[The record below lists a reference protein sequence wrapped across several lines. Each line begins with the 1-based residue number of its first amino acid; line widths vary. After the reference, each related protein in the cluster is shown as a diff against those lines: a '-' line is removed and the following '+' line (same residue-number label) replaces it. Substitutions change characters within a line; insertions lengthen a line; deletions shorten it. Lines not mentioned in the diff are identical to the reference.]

1 MTEPAEPAEPPKPA
15 AAPARK
21 AGGVIIFV
29 AAATFFAIVGYSL
42 LTVTGVGERAA
53 SLAVAPPGA
62 VPEAAEAPAEPA
74 AAAPPAEEAEAQ
86 EEASVPAEPAEEGT
100 DEPDAPSFDVVRV
113 DPAGQ
118 GLVAGRAEPGSTVA
132 VEIDGETVGT
142 TEADA
147 AGGFVA
153 LFDVDSADAPRA
165 LTLRSTDEAGAET
178 ASDQVVVIAP
188 TPEGAAEE
196 EAPAPAGEDVAA
208 ATPEAEAEAAEP
220 AAEDTAETATDPA
233 AEAPAVI
240 LADEGGVRVLQDPD
254 LPSEATETVV
264 IDAITYDSEG
274 SVELSGRGAG
284 EGFVRLYLDNTPIEL
299 TDVDENGNWRA
310 ALPDVDTGVYT
321 LRVDEVDAEGLV
333 TSRIETPFRR
343 EDAAAIRTLASA
355 QIDQT
360 RRLNLVTV
368 QPGNTL
374 WGISS
379 RAYGDGLL
387 YVKLFEANADRI
399 VDPNLIFP
407 GQVFSVPN

>member
-1 MTEPAEPAEPPKPA
+1 MNKMTEPAEQAQQPQPA
-15 AAPARK
+15 ATPPRK

-29 AAATFFAIVGYSL
+29 AAAAFFAVVGYSI
-42 LTVTGVGERAA
+42 LTVTGAGERTAA
-53 SLAVAPPGA
+53 SLAIAPAPAPPGVTQPVEEPAA
-62 VPEAAEAPAEPA
+62 VPPSSEATEAPADTEPTPAESIADGDAEAPPA
-74 AAAPPAEEAEAQ
+74 
-86 EEASVPAEPAEEGT
+86 
-100 DEPDAPSFDVVRV
+100 DAPSFDVVRV
-113 DPAGQ
+113 DPEGQ
-118 GLVAGRAEPGSTVA
+118 ALVAGRAAPGSTVA
-132 VEIDGETVGT
+132 VEIDGEEVGT
-142 TEADA
+142 AEADA
-147 AGGFVA
+147 TGGFVA
-153 LFDVDSADAPRA
+153 LLDVEGADAPRA
-165 LTLRSTDEAGAET
+165 LTLRSTDDAGAET

-188 TPEGAAEE
+188 TPEGSGEQDAV
-196 EAPAPAGEDVAA
+196 APA
-208 ATPEAEAEAAEP
+208 EADAEV
-220 AAEDTAETATDPA
+220 AETAPEAQTGESE

-240 LADEGGVRVLQDPD
+240 LADEGGVRILQDPD
-254 LPSEATETVV
+254 APSEDTATVV
-264 IDAITYDSEG
+264 IDAITYDSDG

-284 EGFVRLYLDNTPIEL
+284 EGFVRLYLDNAPVEL

-321 LRVDEVDAEGLV
+321 LRVDEVDPEGQV

-355 QIDQT
+355 QVDQT